1 MAEHENKQGGRHVA
15 PSSLSLREQ
24 RQREKEAQRRRAEAA
39 RAAEEEHK
47 AAEKAEKEALRRK
60 KAARARARRR
70 RAWRTVKIVL
80 LVVLIV
86 AAVAAA
92 GLTYAAYRVTNST
105 TNLPGVSIRG
115 IDVGKLTKAQTLEK
129 LSAEGW
135 DKEAARELTV
145 TLPGEVSFT
154 LKALDA
160 GVVQVKEDAAKA
172 AFAYGHGEGWFDNL
186 YCWLRSALY
195 GVDLGGAQLSPDRD
209 YISAEVK
216 KGLAAF
222 AKFNVAE
229 DGGYTID
236 RENDRLLIVKGLGDI
251 ELDEEKLNAAVT
263 KALQDGES
271 TLDYTHADNELPM
284 PDFEAIHK
292 ALAVEPE
299 DAHWIDDTFEVEPE
313 IVGCKFDVAAAQK
326 LWEQAGMLDT
336 VAIPLE
342 ITEPEVT
349 KASLESML
357 YRDCLGS
364 QTSLYTSS
372 SDNRINNINLAVSR
386 IDGVILMPGDVFSY
400 NGTVGQRTT
409 EAGFLEAGAYTDGQV
424 VQEIG
429 GGICQVSSTL
439 YCATLYAQLGIVQ
452 RESHYFRVTYL
463 PWGMDATVS
472 WPKPDFKFQNT
483 SEYPIKIVASCD
495 NENRE
500 LKIEIWG
507 TNTENTTVEITSDR
521 YYITDAT
528 YTSTII
534 GWNVYTFAHVYD
546 ADGNLVREYELP
558 ASTYFMHDEDIQWP
572 PEKFAPSAEGGGD
585 SEAVIVP

>member
-1 MAEHENKQGGRHVA
+1 MADNPNTRGGRHAA
-15 PSSLSLREQ
+15 PEPLSPREQ
-24 RQREKEAQRRRAEAA
+24 RQREREAQRRRAEAA
-39 RAAEEEHK
+39 KAAEEERR

-60 KAARARARRR
+60 KAARARVRRR
-70 RAWRTVKIVL
+70 RFWRTLRTVL
-80 LVVLIV
+80 LVLLVV

-92 GLTYAAYRVTNST
+92 GLTYGAYRVTNST
-105 TNLPGVSIRG
+105 TNLPRISIRG
-115 IDVGKLTKAQTLEK
+115 IDVGKLTEAQTLEK
-129 LSAEGW
+129 LAAEGW

-145 TLPGEVSFT
+145 TLPGDISFT

-186 YCWLRSALY
+186 YCWVHSSLF
-195 GVDLGGAQLSPDRD
+195 GTELGGAQLSPDMD

-222 AKFNVAE
+222 DKFNVAE
-229 DGGYTID
+229 KDGYTID

-251 ELDEEKLNAAVT
+251 EIDEKALTDAVT
-263 KALQDGES
+263 KALQAGES
-271 TLDYTHADNELPM
+271 ALDYTHADTELPM

-292 ALAVEPE
+292 ALAVEPK

-326 LWEQAGMLDT
+326 LWEQAEMLDT

-349 KASLESML
+349 QASLEGML

-364 QTSLYTSS
+364 QSSLYTSS

-386 IDGVILMPGDVFSY
+386 IDGLILMPGDVFSY

-472 WPKPDFKFQNT
+472 WPTPDFKFRNT
-483 SEYPIKIVASCD
+483 SEYPVKIVASCD
-495 NENRE
+495 NEARE
-500 LKIEIWG
+500 LTIEIWG
-507 TNTENTTVEITSDR
+507 TNTEHTTVEITSDR

-534 GWNVYTFAHVYD
+534 GWNVYSYAHVYD
-546 ADGNLVREYELP
+546 EDGNLVREYELP
-558 ASTYFMHDEDIQWP
+558 ASTYYLHDEDIQWP
-572 PEKFAPSAEGGGD
+572 PEKFAPSAEEGGD